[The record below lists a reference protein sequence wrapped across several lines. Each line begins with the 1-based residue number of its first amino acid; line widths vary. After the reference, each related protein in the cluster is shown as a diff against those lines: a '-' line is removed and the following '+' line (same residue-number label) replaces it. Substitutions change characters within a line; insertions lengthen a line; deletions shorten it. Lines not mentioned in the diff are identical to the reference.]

1 MKKKLIALALSATM
15 ALSAGF
21 ILAGCNPDEP
31 GPGPGP
37 GPGPDGEKEK
47 VSLVLWGPSQQQE
60 MAEEMIE
67 AFKQEYTDKEYTI
80 TYNVVSEAD
89 AASQITTDVS
99 AGADVY
105 AFANDQ
111 LLVLQRAGAL
121 AQIGGTYLSDIQANN
136 SASSVEAAT
145 FDGKVYAYPYSD
157 DNGYFLYYDKSK
169 VTHADTLEGIL
180 ADCAAASSTFIFDLD
195 NSWYDAAFFFGAGAS
210 YDVTYNSDGSVASV
224 ACDFDDA
231 TKGTIAGKA
240 MINLA
245 NSSAFLNGDD
255 NSISAALTDGSF
267 GAAVSG
273 TWNAELVSN
282 ALGDNYAACKL
293 PTFEVDGKTYQMGS
307 FAGCKLYGV
316 NPTSDHLADAHR
328 LAAFLSGEAM
338 QQKRFDDMQIGPSNT
353 KVASSDAVKANIA
366 LAALGEQAEFATAQ
380 VAVPGGFWSAVEAFG
395 QEVVAKTVTTANL
408 AEKLKTMADLI
419 RASEN

>member
-1 MKKKLIALALSATM
+1 MKKKPIALALSAAM
-15 ALSAGF
+15 VLSAGVM
-21 ILAGCNPDEP
+21 LAGCSGDPDPNPDP
-31 GPGPGP
+31 NG
-37 GPGPDGEKEK
+37 KEN
-47 VSLVLWGPSQQQE
+47 VSLVLWGPSQQQT

-67 AFKQEYTDKEYTI
+67 AFKAKYTDKNYSI

-89 AASQITTDVS
+89 AAGTITTDVS

-121 AQIGGTYLSDIQANN
+121 AQVGGSYLEDIRANN

-169 VTHADTLEGIL
+169 VDSPETLAGIL
-180 ADCAAASSTFIFDLD
+180 EDCAASGSKFIFDLD

-210 YDVTYNSDGSVASV
+210 YEVTYNSDGSVNTV

-231 TKGTIAGKA
+231 TKGTVAGKA
-240 MINLA
+240 MIELA

-255 NSISAALTDGSF
+255 NSITAELTGGTF

-273 TWNAELVSN
+273 TWNAKVISET
-282 ALGDNYAACKL
+282 LGENYAACKL
-293 PTFEVDGKTYQMGS
+293 PTFEVDGQTYQMGS

-328 LAAFLSGEAM
+328 LAAFLSGEEM
-338 QQKRFDDMQIGPSNT
+338 QQKRYDDMQIGPSNT
-353 KVASSDAVKANIA
+353 KVAASDAVKANIA
-366 LAALGEQAEFATAQ
+366 LAALADQAQYATAQ
-380 VAVPGGFWSAVEAFG
+380 IAVPGGFWSAVEAFG

>member
-1 MKKKLIALALSATM
+1 MKKRMIALALSATM
-15 ALSAGF
+15 ALSAGVM
-21 ILAGCNPDEP
+21 LAGCSGDPDPNPDP
-31 GPGPGP
+31 N
-37 GPGPDGEKEK
+37 EKEN
-47 VSLVLWGPSQQQE
+47 VSLVLWGPSQQQT

-67 AFKQEYTDKEYTI
+67 AFKAKYTDKNYSI

-89 AASQITTDVS
+89 AAGTITTDVS

-121 AQIGGTYLSDIQANN
+121 AQVGGSYLEDIRANN

-145 FDGKVYAYPYSD
+145 FDGRVYAYPYSD

-169 VTHADTLEGIL
+169 VDSPETLAGIL
-180 ADCAAASSTFIFDLD
+180 EDCAASGSKFIFDLD

-210 YDVTYNSDGSVASV
+210 YEVTYNSDGSVNTV

-231 TKGTIAGKA
+231 TKGTAAGKA
-240 MINLA
+240 MIELA

-255 NSISAALTDGSF
+255 NSITAELTGGTF

-273 TWNAELVSN
+273 TWNAKVISET
-282 ALGDNYAACKL
+282 LGENYAACKL
-293 PTFEVDGKTYQMGS
+293 PTFEVDGQTYQMGS

-328 LAAFLSGEAM
+328 LAAFLSGEEM
-338 QQKRFDDMQIGPSNT
+338 QQKRYDDMQIGPSNT
-353 KVASSDAVKANIA
+353 KVAASDAVKANIA
-366 LAALGEQAEFATAQ
+366 LAALADQAQYATAQ
-380 VAVPGGFWSAVEAFG
+380 IAVPGGFWTAVEAFG
-395 QEVVAKTVTTANL
+395 QEVVAKTVTTENL

>member
-1 MKKKLIALALSATM
+1 MKKRMIALALSATM
-15 ALSAGF
+15 VLSAGVM
-21 ILAGCNPDEP
+21 LAGCSGDPDPNPDP
-31 GPGPGP
+31 NQ
-37 GPGPDGEKEK
+37 KEN
-47 VSLVLWGPSQQQE
+47 VSLVLWGPSQQQT

-67 AFKQEYTDKEYTI
+67 AFKAKYTDKNYSI

-89 AASQITTDVS
+89 AAGTITTDVS

-121 AQIGGTYLSDIQANN
+121 AQVGGSYLNDIRANN

-169 VTHADTLEGIL
+169 VDSPETLAGIL
-180 ADCAAASSTFIFDLD
+180 EDCAASGSKFIFDLD

-210 YDVTYNSDGSVASV
+210 YEVTYNSDGSVNTV

-231 TKGTIAGKA
+231 TKGTVAGKA
-240 MINLA
+240 MIELA

-255 NSISAALTDGSF
+255 NSITAELTGGTF

-273 TWNAELVSN
+273 TWNAKVISET
-282 ALGDNYAACKL
+282 LGENYAACKL
-293 PTFEVDGKTYQMGS
+293 PTFEVDGQTYQMGS

-328 LAAFLSGEAM
+328 LAAFLSGEEM
-338 QQKRFDDMQIGPSNT
+338 QQKRYDDMQIGPSNT
-353 KVASSDAVKANIA
+353 KVAASDAVKANIA
-366 LAALGEQAEFATAQ
+366 LAALADQAQYATAQ
-380 VAVPGGFWSAVEAFG
+380 IAVPGGFWTAVEAFG
-395 QEVVAKTVTTANL
+395 QEVVAKTVTTENL

>member
-1 MKKKLIALALSATM
+1 MKKRMIALALSATM
-15 ALSAGF
+15 VLSAGVM
-21 ILAGCNPDEP
+21 LAGCSGDPDPNPDP
-31 GPGPGP
+31 N
-37 GPGPDGEKEK
+37 EKEN
-47 VSLVLWGPSQQQE
+47 VSLVLWGPSQQQT

-67 AFKQEYTDKEYTI
+67 AFKAKYTDKNYSI

-89 AASQITTDVS
+89 AAGTITTDVS

-121 AQIGGTYLSDIQANN
+121 AQVGGSYLEDIRANN

-169 VTHADTLEGIL
+169 VDSPETLAGIL
-180 ADCAAASSTFIFDLD
+180 EDCAASGSKFIFDLD

-210 YDVTYNSDGSVASV
+210 YEVTYNSDGSVNTV

-231 TKGTIAGKA
+231 TKGTVAGKA
-240 MINLA
+240 MIELA

-255 NSISAALTDGSF
+255 NSITAELTGGTF

-273 TWNAELVSN
+273 TWNAKVISET
-282 ALGDNYAACKL
+282 LGENYAACKL
-293 PTFEVDGKTYQMGS
+293 PTFEVDGQTYQMGS

-328 LAAFLSGEAM
+328 LAAFLSGEEM
-338 QQKRFDDMQIGPSNT
+338 QQKRYDDMQIGPSNT
-353 KVASSDAVKANIA
+353 KVAASDAVKANIA
-366 LAALGEQAEFATAQ
+366 LAALADQAQYATAQ
-380 VAVPGGFWSAVEAFG
+380 IAVPGGFWSAVEAFG

>member
-1 MKKKLIALALSATM
+1 MKKRMIALALSATM
-15 ALSAGF
+15 VLSAGVM
-21 ILAGCNPDEP
+21 LAGCSGDPDPNP
-31 GPGPGP
+31 GPN
-37 GPGPDGEKEK
+37 EKEN
-47 VSLVLWGPSQQQE
+47 VSLVLWGPSQQQT

-67 AFKQEYTDKEYTI
+67 AFKAKYTDKNYSI

-89 AASQITTDVS
+89 AAGTITTDVS

-121 AQIGGTYLSDIQANN
+121 AQVGGSYLEDIRANN

-169 VTHADTLEGIL
+169 VDSPETLAGIL
-180 ADCAAASSTFIFDLD
+180 EDCAASGSKFIFDLD

-210 YDVTYNSDGSVASV
+210 YEVTYNSDGSVNTV

-231 TKGTIAGKA
+231 TKGTVAGKA
-240 MINLA
+240 MIELA

-255 NSISAALTDGSF
+255 NSITAELTGGTF

-273 TWNAELVSN
+273 TWNAKVISET
-282 ALGDNYAACKL
+282 LGENYAACKL
-293 PTFEVDGKTYQMGS
+293 PTFEVDGQTYQMGS

-328 LAAFLSGEAM
+328 LAAFLSGEEM
-338 QQKRFDDMQIGPSNT
+338 QQKRYDDMQIGPSNT
-353 KVASSDAVKANIA
+353 KVAASDAVKANIA
-366 LAALGEQAEFATAQ
+366 LAALADQAQYATAQ
-380 VAVPGGFWSAVEAFG
+380 IAVPGGFWTAVEAFG
-395 QEVVAKTVTTANL
+395 QEVVAKTVTTENL

>member
-1 MKKKLIALALSATM
+1 MKKRMIALALSATM
-15 ALSAGF
+15 VLSVGVM
-21 ILAGCNPDEP
+21 LAGCSGDPDPNPDP
-31 GPGPGP
+31 N
-37 GPGPDGEKEK
+37 EKEN
-47 VSLVLWGPSQQQE
+47 VSLVLWGPSQQQT

-67 AFKQEYTDKEYTI
+67 AFKAKYTDKNYSI

-89 AASQITTDVS
+89 AAGTITTDVS

-121 AQIGGTYLSDIQANN
+121 AQVGGSYLEDIRANN

-169 VTHADTLEGIL
+169 VDSPETLAGIL
-180 ADCAAASSTFIFDLD
+180 EDCAASGSKFIFDLD

-210 YDVTYNSDGSVASV
+210 YEVTYNSDGSVNTV

-231 TKGTIAGKA
+231 TKGTVAGKA
-240 MINLA
+240 MIELA

-255 NSISAALTDGSF
+255 NSITAELTGGTF

-273 TWNAELVSN
+273 TWNAKVISET
-282 ALGDNYAACKL
+282 LGENYAACKL
-293 PTFEVDGKTYQMGS
+293 PTFEVDGQTYQMGS

-328 LAAFLSGEAM
+328 LAAFLSGEEM
-338 QQKRFDDMQIGPSNT
+338 QQKRYDDMQIGPSNT
-353 KVASSDAVKANIA
+353 KVAASDAVKANIA
-366 LAALGEQAEFATAQ
+366 LAALADQAQYATAQ
-380 VAVPGGFWSAVEAFG
+380 IAVPGGFWTAVEAFG
-395 QEVVAKTVTTANL
+395 QEVVAKTVTTENL

>member
-1 MKKKLIALALSATM
+1 MKKRMIALALSAAM
-15 ALSAGF
+15 VLSAGVM
-21 ILAGCNPDEP
+21 LAGCSGDPDPNPDP
-31 GPGPGP
+31 N
-37 GPGPDGEKEK
+37 EKEN
-47 VSLVLWGPSQQQE
+47 VSLVLWGPSQQQT

-67 AFKQEYTDKEYTI
+67 AFKAKYTDKNYSI

-89 AASQITTDVS
+89 AAGTITTDVS

-121 AQIGGTYLSDIQANN
+121 AQVGGSYLEDIRANN

-169 VTHADTLEGIL
+169 VDSPETLAGIL
-180 ADCAAASSTFIFDLD
+180 EDCAASGSKFIFDLD

-210 YDVTYNSDGSVASV
+210 YEVTYNSDGSVNTV

-231 TKGTIAGKA
+231 TKGTVAGKA
-240 MINLA
+240 MIELA

-255 NSISAALTDGSF
+255 NSITAELTGGTF

-273 TWNAELVSN
+273 TWNAKVISET
-282 ALGDNYAACKL
+282 LGENYAACKL
-293 PTFEVDGKTYQMGS
+293 PTFEVDGQTYQMGS

-328 LAAFLSGEAM
+328 LAAFLSGEEM
-338 QQKRFDDMQIGPSNT
+338 QQKRYDDMQIGPSNT
-353 KVASSDAVKANIA
+353 KVAASDAVKANIA
-366 LAALGEQAEFATAQ
+366 LAALADQAQYATAQ
-380 VAVPGGFWSAVEAFG
+380 IAVPGGFWTAVEAFG
-395 QEVVAKTVTTANL
+395 QEVVAKTVTTENL

>member
-1 MKKKLIALALSATM
+1 MKKKPIALALSAAM
-15 ALSAGF
+15 VLSAGVM
-21 ILAGCNPDEP
+21 LAGCSGDPDPNPDP
-31 GPGPGP
+31 N
-37 GPGPDGEKEK
+37 EKEN
-47 VSLVLWGPSQQQE
+47 VSLVLWGPSQQQT

-67 AFKQEYTDKEYTI
+67 AFKAKYTDKNYSI

-89 AASQITTDVS
+89 AAGTITTDVS

-121 AQIGGTYLSDIQANN
+121 AQVGGSYLEDIRANN

-169 VTHADTLEGIL
+169 VDSPETLAGIL
-180 ADCAAASSTFIFDLD
+180 EDCAASGSKFIFDLD

-210 YDVTYNSDGSVASV
+210 YEVTYNSDGSVNTV

-231 TKGTIAGKA
+231 TKGTVAGKA
-240 MINLA
+240 MIELA

-255 NSISAALTDGSF
+255 NSITAELTGGTF

-273 TWNAELVSN
+273 TWNAKVISET
-282 ALGDNYAACKL
+282 LGENYAACKL
-293 PTFEVDGKTYQMGS
+293 PTFEVDGQTYQMGS

-328 LAAFLSGEAM
+328 LAAFLSGEEM
-338 QQKRFDDMQIGPSNT
+338 QQKRYDDMQIGPSNT
-353 KVASSDAVKANIA
+353 KVAASDAVKANIA
-366 LAALGEQAEFATAQ
+366 LAALADQAQYATAQ
-380 VAVPGGFWSAVEAFG
+380 IAVPGGFWTAVEAFG

>member
-1 MKKKLIALALSATM
+1 MKKKPIALALSAAM
-15 ALSAGF
+15 VLSAGVM
-21 ILAGCNPDEP
+21 LAGCSGDPDPNPDP
-31 GPGPGP
+31 NK
-37 GPGPDGEKEK
+37 KEN
-47 VSLVLWGPSQQQE
+47 VSLVLWGPSQQQT

-67 AFKQEYTDKEYTI
+67 AFKAKYTDKNYSI

-89 AASQITTDVS
+89 AAGTITTDVS

-121 AQIGGTYLSDIQANN
+121 AQVGGSYLEDIRANN

-169 VTHADTLEGIL
+169 VDSPETLAGIL
-180 ADCAAASSTFIFDLD
+180 EDCAASGSKFIFDLD

-210 YDVTYNSDGSVASV
+210 YEVTYNSDGSVNTV

-231 TKGTIAGKA
+231 TKGTVAGKA
-240 MINLA
+240 MIELA

-255 NSISAALTDGSF
+255 NSITAELTGGTF

-273 TWNAELVSN
+273 TWNAKVISET
-282 ALGDNYAACKL
+282 LGENYAACKL
-293 PTFEVDGKTYQMGS
+293 PTFEVDGQTYQMGS

-328 LAAFLSGEAM
+328 LAAFLSGEEM
-338 QQKRFDDMQIGPSNT
+338 QQKRYDDMQIGPSNT
-353 KVASSDAVKANIA
+353 KVAASDAVKANIA
-366 LAALGEQAEFATAQ
+366 LAALADQAQYATAQ
-380 VAVPGGFWSAVEAFG
+380 IAVPGGFWSAVEAFG

>member
-1 MKKKLIALALSATM
+1 MKKRMIALALSATM
-15 ALSAGF
+15 VLSVGVM
-21 ILAGCNPDEP
+21 LAGCSGDPDTNPDP
-31 GPGPGP
+31 N
-37 GPGPDGEKEK
+37 EKEN
-47 VSLVLWGPSQQQE
+47 VPLVLWGPSQQQT

-67 AFKQEYTDKEYTI
+67 AFKAKYTDKNYSI

-89 AASQITTDVS
+89 AAGTITTDVS

-121 AQIGGTYLSDIQANN
+121 AQVGGSYLEDIRANN

-145 FDGKVYAYPYSD
+145 FDGRVYAYPYSD

-169 VTHADTLEGIL
+169 VDSPETLAGIL
-180 ADCAAASSTFIFDLD
+180 EDCAASGSKFIFDLD

-210 YDVTYNSDGSVASV
+210 YEVTYNSDGSVNTV

-231 TKGTIAGKA
+231 TKGTVAGKA
-240 MINLA
+240 MIELA

-255 NSISAALTDGSF
+255 NSITAELTGGTF

-273 TWNAELVSN
+273 TWNAKVISET
-282 ALGDNYAACKL
+282 LGENYAACKL
-293 PTFEVDGKTYQMGS
+293 PTFEVDGQTYQMGS

-328 LAAFLSGEAM
+328 LAAFLSGEEM
-338 QQKRFDDMQIGPSNT
+338 QQKRYDDMQIGPSNT
-353 KVASSDAVKANIA
+353 KVAASDAVKANIA
-366 LAALGEQAEFATAQ
+366 LAALADQAQYATAQ
-380 VAVPGGFWSAVEAFG
+380 IAVPGGFWTAVEAFG
-395 QEVVAKTVTTANL
+395 QEVVAKTVTTENL

>member
-1 MKKKLIALALSATM
+1 MKKRMIALALSATM
-15 ALSAGF
+15 VLSAGVM
-21 ILAGCNPDEP
+21 LAGCSGDPDPNPDP
-31 GPGPGP
+31 N
-37 GPGPDGEKEK
+37 EKEN
-47 VSLVLWGPSQQQE
+47 VSLVLWGPSQQQT

-67 AFKQEYTDKEYTI
+67 AFKAKYTDKNYSI

-89 AASQITTDVS
+89 AAGTITTDVS

-121 AQIGGTYLSDIQANN
+121 AQVGGSYLEDIRANN

-169 VTHADTLEGIL
+169 VDSPETLAGIL
-180 ADCAAASSTFIFDLD
+180 EDCAASGSKFIFDLD

-210 YDVTYNSDGSVASV
+210 YEVTYNSDGSVNTV

-231 TKGTIAGKA
+231 TKGTAAGKA
-240 MINLA
+240 MIELA

-255 NSISAALTDGSF
+255 NSITAELTGGTF

-273 TWNAELVSN
+273 TWNAKVISET
-282 ALGDNYAACKL
+282 LGENYAACKL
-293 PTFEVDGKTYQMGS
+293 PTFEVDGQTYQMGS

-328 LAAFLSGEAM
+328 LAAFLSGEEM
-338 QQKRFDDMQIGPSNT
+338 QQKRYDDMQIGPSNT
-353 KVASSDAVKANIA
+353 KVAASDAVKANIA
-366 LAALGEQAEFATAQ
+366 LAALADQAQYATAQ
-380 VAVPGGFWSAVEAFG
+380 IAVPGGFWTAVEAFG

>member
-1 MKKKLIALALSATM
+1 MKKRMIALALSATM
-15 ALSAGF
+15 VLSVGVM
-21 ILAGCNPDEP
+21 LAGCSGDPDTNPDP
-31 GPGPGP
+31 NG
-37 GPGPDGEKEK
+37 KEN
-47 VSLVLWGPSQQQE
+47 VSLVLWGPSQQQT

-67 AFKQEYTDKEYTI
+67 AFKAKYTDKNYSI

-89 AASQITTDVS
+89 AAGTITTDVS

-121 AQIGGTYLSDIQANN
+121 AQVGGSYLEDIRANN

-145 FDGKVYAYPYSD
+145 FDGRVYAYPYSD

-169 VTHADTLEGIL
+169 VDSPETLAGIL
-180 ADCAAASSTFIFDLD
+180 EDCAASGSKFIFDLD

-210 YDVTYNSDGSVASV
+210 YEVTYNSDGSVNTV

-231 TKGTIAGKA
+231 TKGTVAGKA
-240 MINLA
+240 MIELA

-255 NSISAALTDGSF
+255 NSITAELTGGTF

-273 TWNAELVSN
+273 TWNAKVISET
-282 ALGDNYAACKL
+282 LGENYAACKL
-293 PTFEVDGKTYQMGS
+293 PTFEVDGQTYQMGS

-328 LAAFLSGEAM
+328 LAAFLSGEEM
-338 QQKRFDDMQIGPSNT
+338 QQKRYDDMQIGPSNT
-353 KVASSDAVKANIA
+353 KVAASDAVKANIA
-366 LAALGEQAEFATAQ
+366 LAALADQAQYATAQ
-380 VAVPGGFWSAVEAFG
+380 IAVPGGFWTAVEAFG
-395 QEVVAKTVTTANL
+395 QEVVAKTVTTENL

>member
-1 MKKKLIALALSATM
+1 MKKRMIALALSAAM
-15 ALSAGF
+15 VLSAGVM
-21 ILAGCNPDEP
+21 LAGCSGDPDPNPDP
-31 GPGPGP
+31 NQ
-37 GPGPDGEKEK
+37 KEN
-47 VSLVLWGPSQQQE
+47 VSLVLWGPSQQQT

-67 AFKQEYTDKEYTI
+67 AFKAKYTDKNYSI

-89 AASQITTDVS
+89 AAGTITTDVS

-121 AQIGGTYLSDIQANN
+121 AQVGGSYLEDIRANN

-145 FDGKVYAYPYSD
+145 FDGRVYAYPYSD

-169 VTHADTLEGIL
+169 VDSPETLAGIL
-180 ADCAAASSTFIFDLD
+180 EDCAASGSKFIFDLD

-210 YDVTYNSDGSVASV
+210 YEVTYNSDGSVNTV

-231 TKGTIAGKA
+231 TKGTVAGKA
-240 MINLA
+240 MIELA

-255 NSISAALTDGSF
+255 NSITAELTGGTF

-273 TWNAELVSN
+273 TWNAKVISET
-282 ALGDNYAACKL
+282 LGENYAACKL
-293 PTFEVDGKTYQMGS
+293 PTFEVDGQTYQMGS

-328 LAAFLSGEAM
+328 LAAFLSGEEM
-338 QQKRFDDMQIGPSNT
+338 QQKRYDDMQIGPSNT
-353 KVASSDAVKANIA
+353 KVAASDAVKANIA
-366 LAALGEQAEFATAQ
+366 LAALADQAQYATAQ
-380 VAVPGGFWSAVEAFG
+380 IAVPGGFWTAVEAFG
-395 QEVVAKTVTTANL
+395 QEVVAKTVTTENL

>member
-1 MKKKLIALALSATM
+1 MKKKPIALALSAAM
-15 ALSAGF
+15 VLSAGVM
-21 ILAGCNPDEP
+21 LAGCSGDPDPNP
-31 GPGPGP
+31 GPN
-37 GPGPDGEKEK
+37 EKEN
-47 VSLVLWGPSQQQE
+47 VSLVLWGPSQQQT

-67 AFKQEYTDKEYTI
+67 AFKAKYTDKNYSI

-89 AASQITTDVS
+89 AAGTITTDVS

-121 AQIGGTYLSDIQANN
+121 AQVGGSYLEDIRANN

-169 VTHADTLEGIL
+169 VDSPETLAGIL
-180 ADCAAASSTFIFDLD
+180 EDCAASGSKFIFDLD

-210 YDVTYNSDGSVASV
+210 YEVTYNSDGSVNTV

-231 TKGTIAGKA
+231 TKGTVAGKA
-240 MINLA
+240 MIELA

-255 NSISAALTDGSF
+255 NSITAELTGGTF

-273 TWNAELVSN
+273 TWNAKVISET
-282 ALGDNYAACKL
+282 LGENYAACKL
-293 PTFEVDGKTYQMGS
+293 PTFEVDGQTYQMGS

-328 LAAFLSGEAM
+328 LAAFLSGEEM
-338 QQKRFDDMQIGPSNT
+338 QQKRYDDMQIGPSNT
-353 KVASSDAVKANIA
+353 KVAASDAVKANIA
-366 LAALGEQAEFATAQ
+366 LAALADQAQYATAQ
-380 VAVPGGFWSAVEAFG
+380 IAVPGGFWTAVEAFG
-395 QEVVAKTVTTANL
+395 QEVVAKTVTTENL

>member
-1 MKKKLIALALSATM
+1 MKKRMIALALSATM
-15 ALSAGF
+15 ALSAGVM
-21 ILAGCNPDEP
+21 LAGCSGDPDPNPDP
-31 GPGPGP
+31 N
-37 GPGPDGEKEK
+37 EKEN
-47 VSLVLWGPSQQQE
+47 VSLVLWGPSQQQT

-67 AFKQEYTDKEYTI
+67 AFKAKYTDKNYSI

-89 AASQITTDVS
+89 AAGTITTDVS

-121 AQIGGTYLSDIQANN
+121 AQVGGSYLEDIRANN

-169 VTHADTLEGIL
+169 VDSPETLAGIL
-180 ADCAAASSTFIFDLD
+180 EDCAASGSKFIFDLD

-210 YDVTYNSDGSVASV
+210 YEVTYNSDGSVNTV

-231 TKGTIAGKA
+231 TKGTVAGKA
-240 MINLA
+240 MIELA

-255 NSISAALTDGSF
+255 NSITAELTGGTF

-273 TWNAELVSN
+273 TWNAKVISET
-282 ALGDNYAACKL
+282 LGENYAACKL
-293 PTFEVDGKTYQMGS
+293 PTFEVDGQTYQMGS

-328 LAAFLSGEAM
+328 LAAFLSGEEM
-338 QQKRFDDMQIGPSNT
+338 QQKRYDDMQIGPSNT
-353 KVASSDAVKANIA
+353 KVAASDAVKANIA
-366 LAALGEQAEFATAQ
+366 LAALADQAQYATAQ
-380 VAVPGGFWSAVEAFG
+380 IAVPGGFWTAVEAFG
-395 QEVVAKTVTTANL
+395 QEVVAKTVTTENL

>member
-1 MKKKLIALALSATM
+1 MKKKPIALALSAAM
-15 ALSAGF
+15 VLSAGVM
-21 ILAGCNPDEP
+21 LAGCSGDPDPNPDP
-31 GPGPGP
+31 NG
-37 GPGPDGEKEK
+37 KEN
-47 VSLVLWGPSQQQE
+47 VSLVLWGPSQQQT

-67 AFKQEYTDKEYTI
+67 AFKAKYTDKNYSI

-89 AASQITTDVS
+89 AAGTITTDVS

-121 AQIGGTYLSDIQANN
+121 AQVGGSYLEDIRANN

-169 VTHADTLEGIL
+169 VDSPETLAGIL
-180 ADCAAASSTFIFDLD
+180 EDCAASGSKFIFDLD

-210 YDVTYNSDGSVASV
+210 YEVAYNSDGSVNTV

-231 TKGTIAGKA
+231 TKGTVAGKA
-240 MINLA
+240 MIELA

-255 NSISAALTDGSF
+255 NSITAELTGGTF

-273 TWNAELVSN
+273 TWNAKVISET
-282 ALGDNYAACKL
+282 LGENYAACKL
-293 PTFEVDGKTYQMGS
+293 PTFEVDGQTYQMGS

-328 LAAFLSGEAM
+328 LAAFLSGEEM
-338 QQKRFDDMQIGPSNT
+338 QQKRYDDMQIGPSNT
-353 KVASSDAVKANIA
+353 KVAASDAVKANIA
-366 LAALGEQAEFATAQ
+366 LAALADQAQYATAQ
-380 VAVPGGFWSAVEAFG
+380 IAVPGGFWSAVEAFG

>member
-1 MKKKLIALALSATM
+1 MKKKPIALALSAAM
-15 ALSAGF
+15 VLSAGVM
-21 ILAGCNPDEP
+21 LAGCSGDPDPNPDP
-31 GPGPGP
+31 NG
-37 GPGPDGEKEK
+37 KEN
-47 VSLVLWGPSQQQE
+47 VSLVLWGPSQQQT

-67 AFKQEYTDKEYTI
+67 AFKAKYTDKNYSI

-89 AASQITTDVS
+89 AAGTITTDVS

-121 AQIGGTYLSDIQANN
+121 AQVGGSYLEDIRANN

-169 VTHADTLEGIL
+169 VDSPETLAGSLE
-180 ADCAAASSTFIFDLD
+180 DCAASGSKFIFDLD

-210 YDVTYNSDGSVASV
+210 YEVTYNSDGSVNTV

-231 TKGTIAGKA
+231 TKGTVAGKA
-240 MINLA
+240 MIELA

-255 NSISAALTDGSF
+255 NSITAELTGGTF

-273 TWNAELVSN
+273 TWNAKVISEN
-282 ALGDNYAACKL
+282 LGENYAACKL
-293 PTFEVDGKTYQMGS
+293 PTFEVDGQTYQMGS

-328 LAAFLSGEAM
+328 LAAFLSGEEM
-338 QQKRFDDMQIGPSNT
+338 QQKRYDDMQIGPSNT
-353 KVASSDAVKANIA
+353 KVAASDAVKANIA
-366 LAALGEQAEFATAQ
+366 LAALADQAQYATAQ
-380 VAVPGGFWSAVEAFG
+380 IAVPGGFWSAVEAFG

>member
-1 MKKKLIALALSATM
+1 MKKRMIALALSATM
-15 ALSAGF
+15 VLSAGVM
-21 ILAGCNPDEP
+21 LAGCSGDPDPNPDP
-31 GPGPGP
+31 N
-37 GPGPDGEKEK
+37 EKEN
-47 VSLVLWGPSQQQE
+47 VSLVLWGPSQQQT

-67 AFKQEYTDKEYTI
+67 AFKAKYTDKNYSI

-89 AASQITTDVS
+89 AAGTITTDVS

-121 AQIGGTYLSDIQANN
+121 AQVGGSYLEDIRANN

-169 VTHADTLEGIL
+169 VDSPETLAGIL
-180 ADCAAASSTFIFDLD
+180 EDCAASGSKFIFDLD

-210 YDVTYNSDGSVASV
+210 YEVTYNSDGSVNTV

-231 TKGTIAGKA
+231 TKGTVAGKA
-240 MINLA
+240 MIELA

-255 NSISAALTDGSF
+255 NSITAELTGGTF

-273 TWNAELVSN
+273 TWNAKVISET
-282 ALGDNYAACKL
+282 LGENYAACKL
-293 PTFEVDGKTYQMGS
+293 PTFEVDGQTYQMGS

-328 LAAFLSGEAM
+328 LAAFLSGEEM
-338 QQKRFDDMQIGPSNT
+338 QQKRYDDMQIGPSNT
-353 KVASSDAVKANIA
+353 KVAASDAVKANIA
-366 LAALGEQAEFATAQ
+366 LAALADQAQYATAQ
-380 VAVPGGFWSAVEAFG
+380 IAVPGGFWSAVEAFG
-395 QEVVAKTVTTANL
+395 QEVVAKTVTTENL

>member
-1 MKKKLIALALSATM
+1 MKKKPIALALSATM
-15 ALSAGF
+15 VLSAGVM
-21 ILAGCNPDEP
+21 LAGCSGDPDPNP
-31 GPGPGP
+31 GPN
-37 GPGPDGEKEK
+37 EKEN
-47 VSLVLWGPSQQQE
+47 VSLVLWGPSQQQT

-67 AFKQEYTDKEYTI
+67 AFKAKYTDKNYSI

-89 AASQITTDVS
+89 AAGTITTDVS

-121 AQIGGTYLSDIQANN
+121 AQVGGSYLEDIRANN

-169 VTHADTLEGIL
+169 VDSPETLAGIL
-180 ADCAAASSTFIFDLD
+180 EDCAASGSKFIFDLD

-210 YDVTYNSDGSVASV
+210 YEVTYNSDGSVNTV

-231 TKGTIAGKA
+231 TKGTVAGKA
-240 MINLA
+240 MIELA

-255 NSISAALTDGSF
+255 NSITAELTGGTF

-273 TWNAELVSN
+273 TWNAKVISET
-282 ALGDNYAACKL
+282 LGENYAACKL
-293 PTFEVDGKTYQMGS
+293 PTFEVDGQTYQMGS

-328 LAAFLSGEAM
+328 LAAFLSGEEM
-338 QQKRFDDMQIGPSNT
+338 QQKRYDDMQIGPSNT
-353 KVASSDAVKANIA
+353 KVAASDAVKANIA
-366 LAALGEQAEFATAQ
+366 LAALADQAQYATAQ
-380 VAVPGGFWSAVEAFG
+380 IAVPGGFWSAVEAFG

>member
-1 MKKKLIALALSATM
+1 MKKRMIALALSATM
-15 ALSAGF
+15 VLSAGVM
-21 ILAGCNPDEP
+21 LAGCSGDPDPNPDP
-31 GPGPGP
+31 N
-37 GPGPDGEKEK
+37 EKEN
-47 VSLVLWGPSQQQE
+47 VSLVLWGPSQQQT

-67 AFKQEYTDKEYTI
+67 AFKAKYTDKNYSI

-89 AASQITTDVS
+89 AAGTITTDVS

-121 AQIGGTYLSDIQANN
+121 AQVGGSYLEDIRANN

-169 VTHADTLEGIL
+169 VDSPETLAGIL
-180 ADCAAASSTFIFDLD
+180 EDCAASGSKFIFDLD

-210 YDVTYNSDGSVASV
+210 YEVTYNSNGSVNTV

-231 TKGTIAGKA
+231 TKGTVAGKA
-240 MINLA
+240 MIELA

-255 NSISAALTDGSF
+255 NSITAELTGGTF

-273 TWNAELVSN
+273 TWNAKVISET
-282 ALGDNYAACKL
+282 LGENYAACKL
-293 PTFEVDGKTYQMGS
+293 PTFEVDGQTYQMGS

-328 LAAFLSGEAM
+328 LAAFLSGEEM
-338 QQKRFDDMQIGPSNT
+338 QQKRYDDMQIGPSNT
-353 KVASSDAVKANIA
+353 KVAASDAVKANIA
-366 LAALGEQAEFATAQ
+366 LAALADQAQYATAQ
-380 VAVPGGFWSAVEAFG
+380 IAVPGGFWTAVEAFG
-395 QEVVAKTVTTANL
+395 QEVVAKTVTTENL

>member
-1 MKKKLIALALSATM
+1 MKKKPIALALSAAM
-15 ALSAGF
+15 VLSAGVM
-21 ILAGCNPDEP
+21 LAGCSGDPDPNPDP
-31 GPGPGP
+31 N
-37 GPGPDGEKEK
+37 EKEN
-47 VSLVLWGPSQQQE
+47 VSLVLWGPSQQQT

-67 AFKQEYTDKEYTI
+67 AFKAKYTDKNYSI

-89 AASQITTDVS
+89 AAGTITTDVS

-121 AQIGGTYLSDIQANN
+121 AQVGGSYLEDIRANN

-169 VTHADTLEGIL
+169 VDSPETLAGIL
-180 ADCAAASSTFIFDLD
+180 EDCAASGSKFIFDLD

-210 YDVTYNSDGSVASV
+210 YEVTYNSDGSVNTV

-231 TKGTIAGKA
+231 TKGTVAGKA
-240 MINLA
+240 MIELA

-255 NSISAALTDGSF
+255 NSITAELTGGTF

-273 TWNAELVSN
+273 TWNAKVISET
-282 ALGDNYAACKL
+282 LGENYAACKL
-293 PTFEVDGKTYQMGS
+293 PTFEVDGQTYQMGS

-328 LAAFLSGEAM
+328 LAAFLSGEEM
-338 QQKRFDDMQIGPSNT
+338 QQKRYDDMQIGPSNT
-353 KVASSDAVKANIA
+353 KVAASDAVKANIA
-366 LAALGEQAEFATAQ
+366 LAALADQAQYATAQ
-380 VAVPGGFWSAVEAFG
+380 IAVPGGFWSAVEAFG
-395 QEVVAKTVTTANL
+395 QEVVAKTVTTENL

>member
-1 MKKKLIALALSATM
+1 MKKKLIALALSTTM
-15 ALSAGF
+15 VLSTGVM
-21 ILAGCNPDEP
+21 LAGCTPTDD
-31 GPGPGP
+31 GG
-37 GPGPDGEKEK
+37 DGEKEN
-47 VSLVLWGPSQQQE
+47 VSLVLWGPAQQQE

-67 AFKQEYTDKEYTI
+67 LFKQEYTDKNYTI

-89 AASQITTDVS
+89 ASGTITTDVS

-121 AQIGGTYLSDIQANN
+121 AQVGGTYLDDIRANN

-145 FDGKVYAYPYSD
+145 FNGRVYAYPYSD

-169 VTHADTLEGIL
+169 VTHTDTLEGIL
-180 ADCAAASSTFIFDLD
+180 ADCAAANSTFIFDLD

-210 YDVTYNSDGSVASV
+210 YNITYNDDGSVASV

-231 TKGTIAGKA
+231 TKGTIAGTA
-240 MINLA
+240 MLELA
-245 NSSAFLNGDD
+245 QHSAFLNGDD
-255 NSISAALTDGSF
+255 NSITAALTGGTF

-273 TWNAELVSN
+273 TWNAQTVST

-293 PTFEVDGKTYQMGS
+293 PTFEVNGETYQMGS

-316 NPTSDHLADAHR
+316 NPTSDYLADAHR
-328 LAAFLSGEAM
+328 LAAFLSSEEM
-338 QQKRFDDMQIGPSNT
+338 QQKRFEDMQIGPSNT
-353 KVASSDAVKANIA
+353 NVAASAAVQANIA
-366 LAALGEQAEFATAQ
+366 LAALAEQAEYATAQ
-380 VAVPGGFWSAVEAFG
+380 VAVPGGFWTAVEAFG
-395 QEVVAKTVTTANL
+395 QEVVAGTVNLSNL
-408 AEKLKTMADLI
+408 AEKLKTMADVI
-419 RASEN
+419 RASTT

>member
-1 MKKKLIALALSATM
+1 MKKKPIALALSAAM
-15 ALSAGF
+15 VLSAGVM
-21 ILAGCNPDEP
+21 LAGCSGDPDPNPD
-31 GPGPGP
+31 
-37 GPGPDGEKEK
+37 PDGKEN
-47 VSLVLWGPSQQQE
+47 VSLVLWGPSQQQT

-67 AFKQEYTDKEYTI
+67 AFKAKYTDKNYSI

-89 AASQITTDVS
+89 AAGTITTDVS

-121 AQIGGTYLSDIQANN
+121 AQVGGSYLEDIRANN

-169 VTHADTLEGIL
+169 VDSPETLAGIL
-180 ADCAAASSTFIFDLD
+180 EDCAASGSKFIFDLD

-210 YDVTYNSDGSVASV
+210 YEVTYNSDGSVNTV

-231 TKGTIAGKA
+231 TKGTVAGKA
-240 MINLA
+240 MIELA

-255 NSISAALTDGSF
+255 NSITAELTGGTF

-273 TWNAELVSN
+273 TWNAKVISET
-282 ALGDNYAACKL
+282 LGENYAACKL
-293 PTFEVDGKTYQMGS
+293 PTFEVDGQTYQMGS

-328 LAAFLSGEAM
+328 LAAFLSGEEM
-338 QQKRFDDMQIGPSNT
+338 QQKRYDDMQIGPSNT
-353 KVASSDAVKANIA
+353 KVAASDAVKANIA
-366 LAALGEQAEFATAQ
+366 LAALADQAQYATAQ
-380 VAVPGGFWSAVEAFG
+380 IAVPGGFWSAVEAFG

>member
-1 MKKKLIALALSATM
+1 MKKRMIALALSAAM
-15 ALSAGF
+15 VLSAGVL
-21 ILAGCNPDEP
+21 LAGCSGDPDPNPDP
-31 GPGPGP
+31 N
-37 GPGPDGEKEK
+37 EKEN
-47 VSLVLWGPSQQQE
+47 VSLVLWGPSQQQT

-67 AFKQEYTDKEYTI
+67 AFKAKYTDKNYSI

-89 AASQITTDVS
+89 AAGTITTDVS

-121 AQIGGTYLSDIQANN
+121 AQVGGSYLEDIRANN

-169 VTHADTLEGIL
+169 VDSPETLAGIL
-180 ADCAAASSTFIFDLD
+180 EDCAASGSKFIFDLD

-210 YDVTYNSDGSVASV
+210 YEVTYNSDGSVNTV

-231 TKGTIAGKA
+231 TKGTVAGKA
-240 MINLA
+240 MIELA

-255 NSISAALTDGSF
+255 NSITAELTGGTF

-273 TWNAELVSN
+273 TWNAKVISET
-282 ALGDNYAACKL
+282 LGENYAACKL
-293 PTFEVDGKTYQMGS
+293 PTFEVDGQTYQMGS

-328 LAAFLSGEAM
+328 LAAFLSGEEM
-338 QQKRFDDMQIGPSNT
+338 QQKRYDDMQIGPSNT
-353 KVASSDAVKANIA
+353 KVAASDAVKANIA
-366 LAALGEQAEFATAQ
+366 LAALADQAQYATAQ
-380 VAVPGGFWSAVEAFG
+380 IAVPGGFWTAVEAFG
-395 QEVVAKTVTTANL
+395 QEVVAKTVTTENL

>member
-1 MKKKLIALALSATM
+1 MKKRMIALALSATM
-15 ALSAGF
+15 VLSAGVM
-21 ILAGCNPDEP
+21 LAGCSGDPDTNPVP
-31 GPGPGP
+31 N
-37 GPGPDGEKEK
+37 EKEN
-47 VSLVLWGPSQQQE
+47 VSLVLWGPSQQQT

-67 AFKQEYTDKEYTI
+67 AFKAKYTDKNYSI

-89 AASQITTDVS
+89 AAGTITTDVS

-121 AQIGGTYLSDIQANN
+121 AQVGGSYLEDIRANN

-145 FDGKVYAYPYSD
+145 FDGRVYAYPYSD

-169 VTHADTLEGIL
+169 VDSPETLAGIL
-180 ADCAAASSTFIFDLD
+180 EDCAASGSKFIFDLD

-210 YDVTYNSDGSVASV
+210 YEVTYNSDGSVNTV

-231 TKGTIAGKA
+231 TKGTVAGKA
-240 MINLA
+240 MIELA

-255 NSISAALTDGSF
+255 NSITAELTGGTF

-273 TWNAELVSN
+273 TWNAKVISET
-282 ALGDNYAACKL
+282 LGENYAACKL
-293 PTFEVDGKTYQMGS
+293 PTFEVDGQTYQMGS

-328 LAAFLSGEAM
+328 LAAFLSGEEM
-338 QQKRFDDMQIGPSNT
+338 QQKRYDDMQIGPSNT
-353 KVASSDAVKANIA
+353 KVAASDAVKANIA
-366 LAALGEQAEFATAQ
+366 LAALADQAQYATAQ
-380 VAVPGGFWSAVEAFG
+380 IAVPGGFWTAVEAFG
-395 QEVVAKTVTTANL
+395 QEVVAKTVTTENL

>member
-1 MKKKLIALALSATM
+1 MKKRMIALALSATM
-15 ALSAGF
+15 VLSAGVM
-21 ILAGCNPDEP
+21 LAGCSGDPDTNPDP
-31 GPGPGP
+31 NG
-37 GPGPDGEKEK
+37 KEN
-47 VSLVLWGPSQQQE
+47 VSLVLWGPSQQQT

-67 AFKQEYTDKEYTI
+67 AFKAKYTDKNYSI

-89 AASQITTDVS
+89 AAGTITTDVS

-121 AQIGGTYLSDIQANN
+121 AQVGGSYLEDIRANN

-145 FDGKVYAYPYSD
+145 FDGRVYAYPYSD

-169 VTHADTLEGIL
+169 VDSPETLAGIL
-180 ADCAAASSTFIFDLD
+180 EDCAASGSKFIFDLD

-210 YDVTYNSDGSVASV
+210 YEVTYNSDGSVNTV

-231 TKGTIAGKA
+231 TKGTVAGKA
-240 MINLA
+240 MIELA

-255 NSISAALTDGSF
+255 NSITAELTGGTF

-273 TWNAELVSN
+273 TWNAKVISET
-282 ALGDNYAACKL
+282 LGENYAACKL
-293 PTFEVDGKTYQMGS
+293 PTFEVDGQTYQMGS

-328 LAAFLSGEAM
+328 LAAFLSGEEM
-338 QQKRFDDMQIGPSNT
+338 QQKRYDDMQIGPSNT
-353 KVASSDAVKANIA
+353 KVAASDAVKANIA
-366 LAALGEQAEFATAQ
+366 LAALADQAQYATAQ
-380 VAVPGGFWSAVEAFG
+380 IAVPGGFWTAVEAFG
-395 QEVVAKTVTTANL
+395 QEVVAKTVTTENL

>member
-1 MKKKLIALALSATM
+1 MKKRMIALALSATM
-15 ALSAGF
+15 VLSAGVM
-21 ILAGCNPDEP
+21 LAGCSGDPDPNPDP
-31 GPGPGP
+31 NQ
-37 GPGPDGEKEK
+37 KEN
-47 VSLVLWGPSQQQE
+47 VSLVLWGPSQQQT

-67 AFKQEYTDKEYTI
+67 AFKAKYTDKNYSI

-89 AASQITTDVS
+89 AAGTITTDVS

-121 AQIGGTYLSDIQANN
+121 AQVGGSYLEDIRANN

-169 VTHADTLEGIL
+169 VDSPETLAGIL
-180 ADCAAASSTFIFDLD
+180 EDCAASGSKFIFDLD

-210 YDVTYNSDGSVASV
+210 YEVTYNSDGSVNTV

-231 TKGTIAGKA
+231 TKGTVAGKA
-240 MINLA
+240 MIELA

-255 NSISAALTDGSF
+255 NSITAELTGGTF

-273 TWNAELVSN
+273 TWNAKVISET
-282 ALGDNYAACKL
+282 LGENYAACKL
-293 PTFEVDGKTYQMGS
+293 PTFEVDGQTYQMGS

-328 LAAFLSGEAM
+328 LAAFLSGEEM
-338 QQKRFDDMQIGPSNT
+338 QQKRYDDMQIGPSNT
-353 KVASSDAVKANIA
+353 KVAASDAVKANIA
-366 LAALGEQAEFATAQ
+366 LAALADQAQYATAQ
-380 VAVPGGFWSAVEAFG
+380 IAVPGGFWTAVEAFG
-395 QEVVAKTVTTANL
+395 QEVVAKTVTTENL

>member
-1 MKKKLIALALSATM
+1 MKKKPIALALSAAM
-15 ALSAGF
+15 VLSAGVM
-21 ILAGCNPDEP
+21 LAGCSGDPDPNPDP
-31 GPGPGP
+31 NG
-37 GPGPDGEKEK
+37 KEN
-47 VSLVLWGPSQQQE
+47 VSLVLWGPSQQQT

-67 AFKQEYTDKEYTI
+67 AFKAKYTDKNYSI

-89 AASQITTDVS
+89 AAGTITTDVS

-121 AQIGGTYLSDIQANN
+121 AQVGGSYLEDIRANN

-169 VTHADTLEGIL
+169 VDSPETLAGIL
-180 ADCAAASSTFIFDLD
+180 EDCAASGSKFIFDLD

-210 YDVTYNSDGSVASV
+210 YEVTYNSDGSVNTV

-231 TKGTIAGKA
+231 TKGTVAGKA
-240 MINLA
+240 MIELA

-255 NSISAALTDGSF
+255 NSITAELTGGTF

-273 TWNAELVSN
+273 TWNAKVISET
-282 ALGDNYAACKL
+282 LGENYAACKL
-293 PTFEVDGKTYQMGS
+293 PAFEVDGQTYQMGS

-328 LAAFLSGEAM
+328 LAAFLSGEEM
-338 QQKRFDDMQIGPSNT
+338 QQKRYDDMQIGPSNT
-353 KVASSDAVKANIA
+353 KVAASDAVKANIA
-366 LAALGEQAEFATAQ
+366 LAALADQAQYATAQ
-380 VAVPGGFWSAVEAFG
+380 IAVPGGFWSAVEAFG

>member
-1 MKKKLIALALSATM
+1 MKKRMIALALSAAM
-15 ALSAGF
+15 VLSAGVM
-21 ILAGCNPDEP
+21 LAGCSGDPD
-31 GPGPGP
+31 
-37 GPGPDGEKEK
+37 PDPNGKEN
-47 VSLVLWGPSQQQE
+47 VSLVLWGPSQQQT

-67 AFKQEYTDKEYTI
+67 AFKAKYTDKNYSI

-89 AASQITTDVS
+89 AAGTITTDVS

-121 AQIGGTYLSDIQANN
+121 AQVGGSYLEDIRANN

-169 VTHADTLEGIL
+169 VDSPETLAGIL
-180 ADCAAASSTFIFDLD
+180 EDCAASGSKFIFDLD

-210 YDVTYNSDGSVASV
+210 YEVTYNSDGSVNTV

-231 TKGTIAGKA
+231 TKGTVAGKA
-240 MINLA
+240 MIELA

-255 NSISAALTDGSF
+255 NSITAELTGGTF

-273 TWNAELVSN
+273 TWNAKVISET
-282 ALGDNYAACKL
+282 LGENYAACKL
-293 PTFEVDGKTYQMGS
+293 PTFEVDGQTYQMGS

-328 LAAFLSGEAM
+328 LAAFLSGEEM
-338 QQKRFDDMQIGPSNT
+338 QQKRYDDMQIGPSNT
-353 KVASSDAVKANIA
+353 KVAASDAVKANIA
-366 LAALGEQAEFATAQ
+366 LAALADQAQYATAQ
-380 VAVPGGFWSAVEAFG
+380 IAVPGGFWTAVEAFG
-395 QEVVAKTVTTANL
+395 QEVVAKTVTTENL

>member
-1 MKKKLIALALSATM
+1 MKKKPIALALSAAM
-15 ALSAGF
+15 VLSAGVM
-21 ILAGCNPDEP
+21 LAGCSGDPDPDPNPDP
-31 GPGPGP
+31 N
-37 GPGPDGEKEK
+37 EKEN
-47 VSLVLWGPSQQQE
+47 VSLVLWGPSQQQT

-67 AFKQEYTDKEYTI
+67 AFKAKYTDKNYSI

-89 AASQITTDVS
+89 AAGTITTDVS

-121 AQIGGTYLSDIQANN
+121 AQVGGSYLEDIRANN

-169 VTHADTLEGIL
+169 VDSPETLAGIL
-180 ADCAAASSTFIFDLD
+180 EDCAASGSKFIFDLD

-210 YDVTYNSDGSVASV
+210 YEVTYNSDGSVNTV

-231 TKGTIAGKA
+231 TKGTVAGKA
-240 MINLA
+240 MIELA

-255 NSISAALTDGSF
+255 NSITAELTGGTF

-273 TWNAELVSN
+273 TWNAKVISET
-282 ALGDNYAACKL
+282 LGENYAACKL
-293 PTFEVDGKTYQMGS
+293 PTFEVDGQTYQMGS

-328 LAAFLSGEAM
+328 LAAFLSGEEM
-338 QQKRFDDMQIGPSNT
+338 QQKRYDDMQIGPSNT
-353 KVASSDAVKANIA
+353 KVAASDAVKANIA
-366 LAALGEQAEFATAQ
+366 LAALADQAQYATAQ
-380 VAVPGGFWSAVEAFG
+380 IAVPGGFWTAVEAFG
-395 QEVVAKTVTTANL
+395 QEVVAKTVTTENL

>member
-1 MKKKLIALALSATM
+1 MKKKPIALALSAAM
-15 ALSAGF
+15 VLSAGVM
-21 ILAGCNPDEP
+21 LAGCSGDPDPNPDP
-31 GPGPGP
+31 N
-37 GPGPDGEKEK
+37 EKEN
-47 VSLVLWGPSQQQE
+47 VSLVLWGPSQQQT

-67 AFKQEYTDKEYTI
+67 AFKAKYTDKNYSI

-89 AASQITTDVS
+89 AAGTITTDVS

-121 AQIGGTYLSDIQANN
+121 AQVGGSYLEDIRANN

-157 DNGYFLYYDKSK
+157 DNGYFLYYDKTK
-169 VTHADTLEGIL
+169 VDSPETLAGIL
-180 ADCAAASSTFIFDLD
+180 EDCAASGSKFIFDLD

-210 YDVTYNSDGSVASV
+210 YEVTYNSDGSVNTV

-231 TKGTIAGKA
+231 TKGTVAGKA
-240 MINLA
+240 MIELA

-255 NSISAALTDGSF
+255 NSITAELTGGTF

-273 TWNAELVSN
+273 TWNAKVISET
-282 ALGDNYAACKL
+282 LGENYAACKL
-293 PTFEVDGKTYQMGS
+293 PTFEVDGQTYQMGS

-328 LAAFLSGEAM
+328 LAAFLSGEEM
-338 QQKRFDDMQIGPSNT
+338 QQKRYDDMQIGPSNT
-353 KVASSDAVKANIA
+353 KVAASDAVKANIA
-366 LAALGEQAEFATAQ
+366 LAALADQAQYATAQ
-380 VAVPGGFWSAVEAFG
+380 IAVPGGFWTAVEAFG
-395 QEVVAKTVTTANL
+395 QEVVAKTVTTENL

>member
-1 MKKKLIALALSATM
+1 MKKKPIALALSAAM
-15 ALSAGF
+15 VLSAGVM
-21 ILAGCNPDEP
+21 LAGCSGDPDPNPDP
-31 GPGPGP
+31 NG
-37 GPGPDGEKEK
+37 KEN
-47 VSLVLWGPSQQQE
+47 VSLVLWGPSQQQT

-67 AFKQEYTDKEYTI
+67 AFKAKYTDKNYSI

-89 AASQITTDVS
+89 AAGTITTDVS

-121 AQIGGTYLSDIQANN
+121 AQVGGSYLEDIRANN

-169 VTHADTLEGIL
+169 VDSPETLAGIL
-180 ADCAAASSTFIFDLD
+180 EDCAASGSKFIFDLD

-210 YDVTYNSDGSVASV
+210 YEVTYNSDGSVNTV

-231 TKGTIAGKA
+231 TKGTVAGKA
-240 MINLA
+240 MIELA

-255 NSISAALTDGSF
+255 NSITAELTGGTF

-273 TWNAELVSN
+273 TWNAKVISEN
-282 ALGDNYAACKL
+282 LGENYAACKL
-293 PTFEVDGKTYQMGS
+293 PTFEVDGQTYQMGS

-328 LAAFLSGEAM
+328 LAAFLSGEEM
-338 QQKRFDDMQIGPSNT
+338 QQKRYDDMQIGPSNT
-353 KVASSDAVKANIA
+353 KVAASDAVKANIA
-366 LAALGEQAEFATAQ
+366 LAALADQAQYATAQ
-380 VAVPGGFWSAVEAFG
+380 IAVPGGFWSAVEAFG
-395 QEVVAKTVTTANL
+395 QEVVAKTVTTENL

>member
-1 MKKKLIALALSATM
+1 MGIRDVPLPVPRGGKFAPEALAAFEEFHPHIP
-15 ALSAGF
+15 AGEQNG
-21 ILAGCNPDEP
+21 ARH
-31 GPGPGP
+31 
-37 GPGPDGEKEK
+37 
-47 VSLVLWGPSQQQE
+47 
-60 MAEEMIE
+60 ARR
-67 AFKQEYTDKEYTI
+67 A
-80 TYNVVSEAD
+80 VSEAD
-89 AASQITTDVS
+89 AAGTITTDVS

-121 AQIGGTYLSDIQANN
+121 AQVGGSYLEDIRANN

-145 FDGKVYAYPYSD
+145 FDGRVYAYPYSD

-169 VTHADTLEGIL
+169 VDSPETLAGIL
-180 ADCAAASSTFIFDLD
+180 EDCAASGSKFIFDLD

-210 YDVTYNSDGSVASV
+210 YEVTYNSDGSVNTV

-231 TKGTIAGKA
+231 TKGTVAGKA
-240 MINLA
+240 MIELA

-255 NSISAALTDGSF
+255 NSITAELTGGTF

-273 TWNAELVSN
+273 TWNAKVISET
-282 ALGDNYAACKL
+282 LGENYAACKL
-293 PTFEVDGKTYQMGS
+293 PTFEVDGQTYQMGS

-328 LAAFLSGEAM
+328 LAAFLSGEEM
-338 QQKRFDDMQIGPSNT
+338 QQKRYDDMQIGPSNT
-353 KVASSDAVKANIA
+353 KVAASDAVKANIA
-366 LAALGEQAEFATAQ
+366 LAALADQAQYATAQ
-380 VAVPGGFWSAVEAFG
+380 IAVPGGFWTAVEAFG
-395 QEVVAKTVTTANL
+395 QEVVAKTVTTENL

>member
-1 MKKKLIALALSATM
+1 MKKRMIALALSATM
-15 ALSAGF
+15 VLSAGVM
-21 ILAGCNPDEP
+21 LAGCSGDPDPNPDP
-31 GPGPGP
+31 N
-37 GPGPDGEKEK
+37 EKEN
-47 VSLVLWGPSQQQE
+47 VSLVLWGPSQQQT

-67 AFKQEYTDKEYTI
+67 AFKAKYTDKNYSI

-89 AASQITTDVS
+89 AAGTITTDVS

-121 AQIGGTYLSDIQANN
+121 AQVGGSYLEDIRANN

-169 VTHADTLEGIL
+169 VDSPETLAGIL
-180 ADCAAASSTFIFDLD
+180 EDCAASGSKFIFDLD

-210 YDVTYNSDGSVASV
+210 YEVTYNSDGSVNTV

-231 TKGTIAGKA
+231 TKGTTAGKA
-240 MINLA
+240 MIELA

-255 NSISAALTDGSF
+255 NSITAELTGGTF

-273 TWNAELVSN
+273 TWNAKVISET
-282 ALGDNYAACKL
+282 LGENYAACKL
-293 PTFEVDGKTYQMGS
+293 PTFEVDGQTYQMGS

-328 LAAFLSGEAM
+328 LAAFLSGEEM
-338 QQKRFDDMQIGPSNT
+338 QQKRYDDMQIGPSNT
-353 KVASSDAVKANIA
+353 KVAASDAVKANIA
-366 LAALGEQAEFATAQ
+366 LAALADQAQYATAQ
-380 VAVPGGFWSAVEAFG
+380 IAVPGGFWTAVEAFG
-395 QEVVAKTVTTANL
+395 QEVVAKTVTTENL

>member
-1 MKKKLIALALSATM
+1 MKKKPIALALSAAM
-15 ALSAGF
+15 VLSAGVM
-21 ILAGCNPDEP
+21 LAGCSGDPDPNPDP
-31 GPGPGP
+31 NQ
-37 GPGPDGEKEK
+37 KEN
-47 VSLVLWGPSQQQE
+47 VSLVLWGPSQQQT

-67 AFKQEYTDKEYTI
+67 AFKAKYTDKNYSI

-89 AASQITTDVS
+89 AAGTITTDVS

-121 AQIGGTYLSDIQANN
+121 AQVGGSYLEDIRANN

-169 VTHADTLEGIL
+169 VDSPETLAGIL
-180 ADCAAASSTFIFDLD
+180 EDCAASGSKFIFDLD

-210 YDVTYNSDGSVASV
+210 YEVTYNSDGSVNTV

-231 TKGTIAGKA
+231 TKGTVAGKA
-240 MINLA
+240 MIELA

-255 NSISAALTDGSF
+255 NSITAELTGGTF

-273 TWNAELVSN
+273 TWNAKVISET
-282 ALGDNYAACKL
+282 LGENYAACKL
-293 PTFEVDGKTYQMGS
+293 PTFEVDGQTYQMGS

-328 LAAFLSGEAM
+328 LAAFLSGEEM
-338 QQKRFDDMQIGPSNT
+338 QQKRYDDMQIGPSNT
-353 KVASSDAVKANIA
+353 KVAASDAVKANIA
-366 LAALGEQAEFATAQ
+366 LAALADQAQYATAQ
-380 VAVPGGFWSAVEAFG
+380 IAVPGGFWSAVEAFG

>member
-1 MKKKLIALALSATM
+1 MKKRMIALALSATM
-15 ALSAGF
+15 VLSAGVM
-21 ILAGCNPDEP
+21 LAGCSGDPDP
-31 GPGPGP
+31 NLDPN
-37 GPGPDGEKEK
+37 EKEN
-47 VSLVLWGPSQQQE
+47 VSLVLWGPSQQQT

-67 AFKQEYTDKEYTI
+67 AFKAKYTDKNYSI

-89 AASQITTDVS
+89 AAGTITTDVS

-121 AQIGGTYLSDIQANN
+121 AQVGGSYLEDIRANN

-145 FDGKVYAYPYSD
+145 FDGRVYAYPYSD

-169 VTHADTLEGIL
+169 VDSPETLAGIL
-180 ADCAAASSTFIFDLD
+180 EDCAASGSKFIFDLD

-210 YDVTYNSDGSVASV
+210 YEVTYNSDGSVNTV

-231 TKGTIAGKA
+231 TKGTVAGKA
-240 MINLA
+240 MIELA

-255 NSISAALTDGSF
+255 NSITAELTGGTF

-273 TWNAELVSN
+273 TWNAKVISET
-282 ALGDNYAACKL
+282 LGENYAACKL
-293 PTFEVDGKTYQMGS
+293 PTFEVDGQTYQMGS

-328 LAAFLSGEAM
+328 LAAFLSGEEM
-338 QQKRFDDMQIGPSNT
+338 QQKRYDDMQIGPSNT
-353 KVASSDAVKANIA
+353 KVAASDAVKANIA
-366 LAALGEQAEFATAQ
+366 LAALADQAQYATAQ
-380 VAVPGGFWSAVEAFG
+380 IAVPGGFWTAVEAFG
-395 QEVVAKTVTTANL
+395 QEVVAKTVTTENL